1 MLPDRIREELI
12 TQVVEYFECEDSG
25 LKLAA
30 LDLQDAGWGWEQMRP
45 LLVRVFNAGYDEG
58 VTRAENEQ

>member
-1 MLPDRIREELI
+1 MLPDRIREKLI

-30 LDLQDAGWGWEQMRP
+30 LDLQDAGWGWLQMRP
-45 LLVRVFNAGYDEG
+45 LLVRVFNAGYGEG
-58 VTRAENEQ
+58 VAKAESE

>member
-1 MLPDRIREELI
+1 MLPAKVREELVA
-12 TQVVEYFECEDSG
+12 QVSEYFECEDSG

-45 LLVRVFNAGYDEG
+45 LLVRVFNAGYGEG
-58 VTRAENEQ
+58 VAKAESEQ